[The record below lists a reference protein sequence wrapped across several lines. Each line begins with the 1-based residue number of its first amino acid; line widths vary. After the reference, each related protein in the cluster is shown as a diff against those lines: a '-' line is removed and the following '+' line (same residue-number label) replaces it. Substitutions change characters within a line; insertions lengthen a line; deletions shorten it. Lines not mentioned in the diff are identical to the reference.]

1 MKKIISFFGVVLIA
15 ITMLF
20 ASCATTKVEKKRWY
34 QDNPK
39 IEVVNET
46 TVIFKDVLRI
56 EVRSCKHCVDQVTY
70 VYDLKHSKLMKVAK
84 GSFEV
89 DLPRGNY
96 LIQSNKKIT
105 KMDYEVIIE

>member
-1 MKKIISFFGVVLIA
+1 MKKIIVFF
-15 ITMLF
+15 TTCMLTCLML
-20 ASCATTKVEKKRWY
+20 SCVSIKPMKKRWY
-34 QDNPK
+34 QDNPQ

-46 TVIFKDVLRI
+46 TVIFKDVVKI
-56 EVRSCKHCVDQVTY
+56 EVKTCRNCEDQITY

-96 LIQSNKKIT
+96 LIQSNKRIT
-105 KMDYEVIIE
+105 KTDYEVIVE

>member
-1 MKKIISFFGVVLIA
+1 MKKFITSFIA
-15 ITMLF
+15 VMLMF
-20 ASCATTKVEKKRWY
+20 LMVGCSTTKTMKKRWY

-46 TVIFKDVLRI
+46 TVIFKDVVKI
-56 EVRSCKHCVDQVTY
+56 EVITCRNCEDQITY

-89 DLPRGNY
+89 DLPKGNY
-96 LIQSNKKIT
+96 LVQSNKRIT
-105 KMDYEVIIE
+105 KTDYEVIVE